1 MKDDLVVLATITD
14 KTIMKI
20 ISITFKISTM

>member
-1 MKDDLVVLATITD
+1 MKEDSVVLATITD
-14 KTIMKI
+14 NTIMKI

>member
-1 MKDDLVVLATITD
+1 MKEDLVVLATITD
-14 KTIMKI
+14 NTIMKI

>member
-14 KTIMKI
+14 NTIMKI